1 MSQIC
6 IFMPFSNVFLYQRS
20 FKGAVIIVVTCV
32 VSLFCLKY
40 NENVKKVKT
49 IYSGNPYMTGLLFRT
64 F

>member
-6 IFMPFSNVFLYQRS
+6 IFMPFSNVFLYQHS
-20 FKGAVIIVVTCV
+20 FKGAVIIIVTCI

-49 IYSGNPYMTGLLFRT
+49 IY
-64 F
+64 